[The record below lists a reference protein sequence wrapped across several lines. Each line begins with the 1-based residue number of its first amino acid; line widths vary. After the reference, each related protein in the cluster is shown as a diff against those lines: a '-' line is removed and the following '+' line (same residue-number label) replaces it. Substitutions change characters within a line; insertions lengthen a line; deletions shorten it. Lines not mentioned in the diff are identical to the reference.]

1 MSRKILII
9 DDDDDDCELFV
20 DAAVMV
26 EADLECEKV
35 YRADR
40 AIELLNTSY
49 RPDFIFLDLNM
60 PLVDGKKCLA
70 EIRKISALNT
80 IPVIVYTTSK
90 RQDDQMSTLELGANY
105 FITKPSAL
113 QELCDEIAYVLGH
126 QWYEPANN

>member
-20 DAAVMV
+20 DAAAMV
-26 EADLECEKV
+26 SSDLECEKI
-35 YRADR
+35 YRADK
-40 AIELLNTSY
+40 AIELLKTSY

-60 PLVDGKKCLA
+60 PLFDGKKCLV
-70 EIRKISALNT
+70 EIRKIEALNA

-90 RQDDQMSTLELGANY
+90 RDEDEGTTHQLGANY

-113 QELCDEIAYVLGH
+113 RELCDQISYVLEH
-126 QWYEPANN
+126 KWSEPVM

>member
-26 EADLECEKV
+26 ESDLECAKI

-40 AIELLNTSY
+40 AIELLKTSY
-49 RPDFIFLDLNM
+49 KPDFIFLDLNM

-70 EIRKISALNT
+70 DIREIPALDT
-80 IPVIVYTTSK
+80 VPVIVYTTSK
-90 RQDDQMSTLELGANY
+90 RQEDEASTLALGANY

-126 QWYEPANN
+126 KWYEPVS